1 MSGSFAMSKRVKV
14 KARPG
19 NPIRFPAICVRC
31 SQEASERLSVSKRS
45 GRLTRLIDLPLCEE
59 CYRALNRQSA
69 DEERLHKIRRL
80 ALVGAPLLVV
90 ILVFVL
96 LPAALA
102 PWLRL
107 GAGLLLALVSYQI
120 LHAVFRRSIRK
131 AALPQKSA
139 ILNSACMVDFSWRA
153 TTFEF
158 ENELFAERFSE
169 LNENQL
175 MEV

>member
-19 NPIRFPAICVRC
+19 STVRFPAICIRC
-31 SQEASERLSVSKRS
+31 SQEASERLSISKRS
-45 GRLTRLIDLPLCEE
+45 GRLTRLIDLPICDD
-59 CYRALNRQSA
+59 CYRELQRQSA
-69 DEERLHKIRRL
+69 EEERLQKISRL
-80 ALVGAPLLVV
+80 AFVGAPLLVL
-90 ILVFVL
+90 ILVFVVF
-96 LPAALA
+96 PSALA

-107 GAGLLLALVSYQI
+107 GAGLLLALVTYHI
-120 LHAVFRRSIRK
+120 LRAVFRHSIRK
-131 AALPQKSA
+131 AALPEKSA
-139 ILNSACMVDFSWRA
+139 ILDSACMVDFSWRA
-153 TTFEF
+153 TTFKF